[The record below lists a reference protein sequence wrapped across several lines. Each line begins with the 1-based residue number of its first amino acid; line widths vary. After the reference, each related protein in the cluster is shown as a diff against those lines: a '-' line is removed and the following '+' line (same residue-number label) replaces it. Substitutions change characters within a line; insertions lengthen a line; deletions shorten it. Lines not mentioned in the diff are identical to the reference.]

1 MRRAGQPLSAAL
13 VFPLAALAEITG
25 CFAVWAVLRQGA
37 SALWLIPGGL
47 ALAAFAWLL
56 ALTPGDAAGR
66 AFAAY
71 GGVYVAASLA
81 WLMVVEGVRPSGWDL
96 AGVALCLAGTGV
108 ILLGAARSV

>member
-1 MRRAGQPLSAAL
+1 M
-13 VFPLAALAEITG
+13 
-25 CFAVWAVLRQGA
+25 LRQGA
-37 SALWLIPGGL
+37 SPLWLLPGGL

-56 ALTPGDAAGR
+56 TLTPADAAGR

-81 WLMVVEGVRPSGWDL
+81 WMMLAEGVRPSAWDV

-108 ILLGAARSV
+108 ILLGAARQV